1 MNINESE
8 RILFGINYEIL
19 TKTIYER
26 NIKETDGLIFTD
38 KVYMQKQ
45 DKVISFVLK
54 KIGTNLIK
62 GKSIMNVSLPID
74 IFDKRSLLQL

>member
-1 MNINESE
+1 MFIKS
-8 RILFGINYEIL
+8 
-19 TKTIYER
+19 IYER
-26 NIKETDGLIFTD
+26 NIKETEGLIFTD
-38 KVYMQKQ
+38 KLFIQKQ

-54 KIGTNLIK
+54 KMGSNIIK

>member
-1 MNINESE
+1 MNRDDSE
-8 RILFGINYEIL
+8 KILFGINYDMLI
-19 TKTIYER
+19 KTIYER
-26 NIKETDGLIFTD
+26 SIKETEGLIYTD

-54 KIGTNLIK
+54 KMGSNLIK